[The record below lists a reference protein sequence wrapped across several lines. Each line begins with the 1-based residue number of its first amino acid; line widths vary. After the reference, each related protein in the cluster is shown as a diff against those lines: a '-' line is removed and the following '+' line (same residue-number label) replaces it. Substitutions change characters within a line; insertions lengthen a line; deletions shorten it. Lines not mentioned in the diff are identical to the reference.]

1 MNRQKR
7 SSSIAIISLLAGLL
21 AFQIY
26 TFFSVEH
33 CPTRGDSPVLFDF
46 NPNTI
51 SHDSLLLLGFSDAQ
65 ARGIEN
71 YRCKGGKFRRKEDFA
86 RMYTVSPEKYQELEA
101 FIVIPD
107 IYGSSSERRLNHTAG
122 NHSNGY
128 NDYRNGRRP
137 YGRNIYQR
145 REWKEY
151 DTMQRTREFRR
162 DTDSLQQAMVRTWRT
177 DTIDLNFADSA
188 DLTSLRG
195 IGAYYAGKIM
205 EYRNRLGFFYCDSQL
220 LEISGIDSVRFEGL
234 RSRVTVNAL
243 SEHIYA
249 AEQYM
254 EDTISTMNDGIGK
267 GSIKGIDTRM
277 PLADLSE
284 KEMAAHPYIGAF
296 AARSMSFIRKKY
308 GAAALT
314 VENLLHQ
321 GVITAAL
328 ARKLSHYFK

>member
-33 CPTRGDSPVLFDF
+33 CPTLGDSPALFDF

-122 NHSNGY
+122 
-128 NDYRNGRRP
+128 D
-137 YGRNIYQR
+137 YGRNRSRGIYQR

-151 DTMQRTREFRR
+151 DTMQRTREFQR
-162 DTDSLQQAMVRTWRT
+162 DTDSLQPARVRTWRT

-220 LEISGIDSVRFEGL
+220 LEIPGIDSARFAGL
-234 RSRVTVNAL
+234 RNRVR
-243 SEHIYA
+243 
-249 AEQYM
+249 
-254 EDTISTMNDGIGK
+254 ISSGTADSAKITEV
-267 GSIKGIDTRM
+267 DFRT
-277 PLADLSE
+277 PLAELTDKELSS
-284 KEMAAHPYIGAF
+284 HPYIGAF

>member
-26 TFFSVEH
+26 TFFSAEH
-33 CPTRGDSPVLFDF
+33 HPTQGDSVSFFDF

-71 YRCKGGKFRRKEDFA
+71 YRSKGGKFRRKEDFA

-107 IYGSSSERRLNHTAG
+107 IYGSSSERRLHHTTGA
-122 NHSNGY
+122 
-128 NDYRNGRRP
+128 
-137 YGRNIYQR
+137 YGRNRSRGIYQR

-162 DTDSLQQAMVRTWRT
+162 DTDSLQPAMVRTWRT

-220 LEISGIDSVRFEGL
+220 LEIPGVDSARFASL
-234 RSRVTVNAL
+234 RSRIHVSLPSEYNNEGLDSRIAL
-243 SEHIYA
+243 SE
-249 AEQYM
+249 
-254 EDTISTMNDGIGK
+254 
-267 GSIKGIDTRM
+267 
-277 PLADLSE
+277 LSD
-284 KEMAAHPYIGAF
+284 KEMASHPYIGAF

-328 ARKLSHYFK
+328 ARKLAHYFK

>member
-33 CPTRGDSPVLFDF
+33 CPTLGDSPALFDF

-107 IYGSSSERRLNHTAG
+107 IYGSSSERRVNHTAG
-122 NHSNGY
+122 
-128 NDYRNGRRP
+128 D
-137 YGRNIYQR
+137 YGRNRSRGIYQR

-162 DTDSLQQAMVRTWRT
+162 DTDSLQPARVRTWRT

-220 LEISGIDSVRFEGL
+220 LEIPGVDSARFASL
-234 RSRVTVNAL
+234 RSRIHVSLPSEYNNEGLDSRIAL
-243 SEHIYA
+243 SE
-249 AEQYM
+249 
-254 EDTISTMNDGIGK
+254 
-267 GSIKGIDTRM
+267 
-277 PLADLSE
+277 LSD
-284 KEMAAHPYIGAF
+284 KEMASHPYIGAF

>member
-1 MNRQKR
+1 MNRQKK

-21 AFQIY
+21 AFQVY

-33 CPTRGDSPVLFDF
+33 CPTRGDSPALFDF

-107 IYGSSSERRLNHTAG
+107 IYGSSSERRLNHTVG
-122 NHSNGY
+122 
-128 NDYRNGRRP
+128 D
-137 YGRNIYQR
+137 YGRNRSRGIYQR

-162 DTDSLQQAMVRTWRT
+162 DTDSLQPARVRTWRT

-220 LEISGIDSVRFEGL
+220 LEIPGMDSARFASL
-234 RSRVTVNAL
+234 RSRIQVSLPSEYNNAGLDSRIAL
-243 SEHIYA
+243 SE
-249 AEQYM
+249 
-254 EDTISTMNDGIGK
+254 
-267 GSIKGIDTRM
+267 
-277 PLADLSE
+277 LSD
-284 KEMAAHPYIGAF
+284 KEMALHPYIGAF

>member
-1 MNRQKR
+1 MNRQKK

-33 CPTRGDSPVLFDF
+33 YPTRGDSPALFDF

-71 YRCKGGKFRRKEDFA
+71 YRRKGGKFRRKEDFA

-107 IYGSSSERRLNHTAG
+107 IYGSSSERKLNHTAG
-122 NHSNGY
+122 T
-128 NDYRNGRRP
+128 
-137 YGRNIYQR
+137 YGRNRSRGIYQR

-162 DTDSLQQAMVRTWRT
+162 DTDSLQPAMVRTWRT

-220 LEISGIDSVRFEGL
+220 LEIPGVDSARFASL
-234 RSRVTVNAL
+234 RSRIHVSLPSEYNNEGLDSRIAL
-243 SEHIYA
+243 SE
-249 AEQYM
+249 
-254 EDTISTMNDGIGK
+254 
-267 GSIKGIDTRM
+267 
-277 PLADLSE
+277 LSD
-284 KEMAAHPYIGAF
+284 KEMASHPYIGAF

>member
-1 MNRQKR
+1 MNRPKK

-26 TFFSVEH
+26 TFFSAEH
-33 CPTRGDSPVLFDF
+33 HPTQGDSVSFFDF

-71 YRCKGGKFRRKEDFA
+71 YRRKGGKFRRKEDFA
-86 RMYTVSPEKYQELEA
+86 RMYTVSPEKYQELEP
-101 FIVIPD
+101 FIAIPE
-107 IYGSSSERRLNHTAG
+107 IYSKRPERVRNHTAEDSL
-122 NHSNGY
+122 NKYNGFRR
-128 NDYRNGRRP
+128 YRQSFD
-137 YGRNIYQR
+137 RNR
-145 REWKEY
+145 NRETY
-151 DTMQRTREFRR
+151 RFRR
-162 DTDSLQQAMVRTWRT
+162 DTDSLQPARVWKGCT

-188 DLTSLRG
+188 DLASLRG
-195 IGAYYAGKIM
+195 IGGYYAHRII
-205 EYRNRLGFFYCDSQL
+205 EYRNRLGFFYSDSQL

-314 VENLLHQ
+314 VENLLRQ

-328 ARKLSHYFK
+328 ARKLSHYFR

>member
-33 CPTRGDSPVLFDF
+33 CPTLGDSPALFDF

-122 NHSNGY
+122 
-128 NDYRNGRRP
+128 D
-137 YGRNIYQR
+137 YGRNRSRGIYQR

-162 DTDSLQQAMVRTWRT
+162 DTDSLQPARVRTWRT

-188 DLTSLRG
+188 DLASLRG
-195 IGAYYAGKIM
+195 IGGYYAHRII
-205 EYRNRLGFFYCDSQL
+205 EYRNRLGFFYSDSQL
-220 LEISGIDSVRFEGL
+220 LEIPGIDSVRFEGL

-267 GSIKGIDTRM
+267 GSIKGVDTRM

>member
-1 MNRQKR
+1 MNRQKK

-33 CPTRGDSPVLFDF
+33 CPTRGDSPALFDF

-51 SHDSLLLLGFSDAQ
+51 SHDSMLLLGFSDAQ

-107 IYGSSSERRLNHTAG
+107 IYGSSSERRLIHTAG
-122 NHSNGY
+122 T
-128 NDYRNGRRP
+128 
-137 YGRNIYQR
+137 YGRNRSRGIYQR

-162 DTDSLQQAMVRTWRT
+162 DTDSLQPAMVRTWRT

-220 LEISGIDSVRFEGL
+220 LEIPGVDSARFASL
-234 RSRVTVNAL
+234 RSRIHVSLPSEYNNEGLDSRIAL
-243 SEHIYA
+243 SE
-249 AEQYM
+249 
-254 EDTISTMNDGIGK
+254 
-267 GSIKGIDTRM
+267 
-277 PLADLSE
+277 LSD
-284 KEMAAHPYIGAF
+284 KEMASHPYIGAF

>member
-1 MNRQKR
+1 MSSRKR
-7 SSSIAIISLLAGLL
+7 SSTIAVIILLTGLL
-21 AFQIY
+21 AFQVY
-26 TFFSVEH
+26 TFFTGKHS
-33 CPTRGDSPVLFDF
+33 PTQGDSVSYFAFD
-46 NPNTI
+46 PNTI

-71 YRCKGGKFRRKEDFA
+71 YRSKGGKFRRKEDFA
-86 RMYTVSPEKYQELEA
+86 RMYIVSPEKYQELEA

-107 IYGSSSERRLNHTAG
+107 IYGSSSEKRLNHTAG
-122 NHSNGY
+122 A
-128 NDYRNGRRP
+128 
-137 YGRNIYQR
+137 YGRNRSREIYQR

-162 DTDSLQQAMVRTWRT
+162 DTDSLQPARVRTWRT

-205 EYRNRLGFFYCDSQL
+205 DYRSRLGFFYCDSQL
-220 LEISGIDSVRFEGL
+220 LEIPGVDSARFASFRSRIQVALPSGYNNEGL
-234 RSRVTVNAL
+234 DSRIAL
-243 SEHIYA
+243 SE
-249 AEQYM
+249 
-254 EDTISTMNDGIGK
+254 
-267 GSIKGIDTRM
+267 
-277 PLADLSE
+277 LSD
-284 KEMAAHPYIGAF
+284 KEMASHPYIGAF
-296 AARSMSFIRKKY
+296 TARSMSFIRKKY

-328 ARKLSHYFK
+328 ARKLAHYFK

>member
-33 CPTRGDSPVLFDF
+33 CPTRGDSPALFDF

-86 RMYTVSPEKYQELEA
+86 RMYTVSPEKYQELES

-107 IYGSSSERRLNHTAG
+107 IYGSSSERKLNHTAG
-122 NHSNGY
+122 T
-128 NDYRNGRRP
+128 
-137 YGRNIYQR
+137 YGRNRSRYIYQR

-162 DTDSLQQAMVRTWRT
+162 DTDSLQPARVRTWRT

-220 LEISGIDSVRFEGL
+220 LEIPGVDSARFASL
-234 RSRVTVNAL
+234 RSRIHVSLPSEYNNEGLDSRIAL
-243 SEHIYA
+243 SE
-249 AEQYM
+249 
-254 EDTISTMNDGIGK
+254 
-267 GSIKGIDTRM
+267 
-277 PLADLSE
+277 LSD
-284 KEMAAHPYIGAF
+284 KEMASHPYIGAF

>member
-1 MNRQKR
+1 MNRQKK

-33 CPTRGDSPVLFDF
+33 CPTRGDSPALFDF

-71 YRCKGGKFRRKEDFA
+71 YRSKGGKFRRKEDFA
-86 RMYTVSPEKYQELEA
+86 RMYTVSPEKYQELES

-107 IYGSSSERRLNHTAG
+107 IYGSSSERKLNHTAG
-122 NHSNGY
+122 T
-128 NDYRNGRRP
+128 
-137 YGRNIYQR
+137 YGRNRSRGIYQR

-151 DTMQRTREFRR
+151 DTMQRAREFRR
-162 DTDSLQQAMVRTWRT
+162 DTDSLQPARVRTWRT

-220 LEISGIDSVRFEGL
+220 LEIPGVDSARFASL
-234 RSRVTVNAL
+234 RSRIHVSLPSEYNNEGLDSRIAL
-243 SEHIYA
+243 SE
-249 AEQYM
+249 
-254 EDTISTMNDGIGK
+254 
-267 GSIKGIDTRM
+267 
-277 PLADLSE
+277 LSD
-284 KEMAAHPYIGAF
+284 KEMASHPYIGAF

>member
-33 CPTRGDSPVLFDF
+33 CPTRGDSPALFDF

-71 YRCKGGKFRRKEDFA
+71 YRSKGGKFRRKEDFA
-86 RMYTVSPEKYQELEA
+86 RMYTVSPEKYQELES

-151 DTMQRTREFRR
+151 DTVQRTREFRR
-162 DTDSLQQAMVRTWRT
+162 DTDSLQPAMVRTWRT

-220 LEISGIDSVRFEGL
+220 LEIPGMDSARFASL
-234 RSRVTVNAL
+234 RSRIQVSLPSEYNNEGLDSRIAL
-243 SEHIYA
+243 SE
-249 AEQYM
+249 
-254 EDTISTMNDGIGK
+254 
-267 GSIKGIDTRM
+267 
-277 PLADLSE
+277 LSD
-284 KEMAAHPYIGAF
+284 KEMASHPYIGAF

-321 GVITAAL
+321 GIITAAL